1 MQEETEIFENPP
13 LEASNAENESHQRL
27 TYTPSTVAHILNELR
42 KVVVGQDEVIEQ
54 ILVAVLAEGHALLEG
69 VPGTAKTLTV
79 KTLARIIGAGFSRIQ
94 FTPDLMPSDITGTN
108 VFNVQSSEFSL
119 RHGPVF
125 TDILLADE
133 INRTPPKT
141 QAALLEAMEERQT
154 TIDGERFPL
163 SPLFTVLATENPIE
177 YEGTYPLPE
186 AQLDRFLLKI
196 LIDYP
201 TREAEQEIISR
212 WDQGFNSR
220 HLEQIEI
227 LPLGD
232 VTAIQHCRAE
242 IKKMKTEPGVQ
253 KYIVEIVQKTRN
265 HPTILYGASP
275 RASVALLLCSKA
287 LAAIRGRDFPTPDD
301 VRDVALPVL
310 RHRLALRAEAE
321 LDGATTD
328 AVVSDIIKTVEVP
341 R

>member
-1 MQEETEIFENPP
+1 M
-13 LEASNAENESHQRL
+13 L
-27 TYTPSTVAHILNELR
+27 THVPQTVEHILTELR
-42 KVVVGQDEVIEQ
+42 KVVVGQEDPIEQ
-54 ILVAVLAEGHALLEG
+54 ILVAILAEGHALIEG
-69 VPGTAKTLTV
+69 VPGTAKTLIV
-79 KTLARIIGAGFSRIQ
+79 KTLARILGADFSRIQ

-108 VFNVQSSEFSL
+108 VFNTATSEFAL
-119 RHGPVF
+119 RRGPIF

-154 TIDGERFPL
+154 TIDGERHHL

-196 LIDYP
+196 IIDYP
-201 TREAEQEIISR
+201 ARDAEQQIVAN
-212 WDQGFNSR
+212 WDAGFNSR
-220 HLEQIEI
+220 RLENVDII
-227 LPLGD
+227 PLADGD
-232 VTAIQHCRAE
+232 AIARCRQEVRSAR
-242 IKKMKTEPGVQ
+242 MEPGVQ
-253 KYIVEIVQKTRN
+253 HYVVEVVRATRR
-265 HPTILYGASP
+265 HASVLYGASP

-287 LAAIRGRDFPTPDD
+287 LASLRGREFATPDD
-301 VRDVALPVL
+301 IRDVARPVL

-328 AVVSDIIKTVEVP
+328 AIITDILQTVPVP

>member
-1 MQEETEIFENPP
+1 MLN
-13 LEASNAENESHQRL
+13 
-27 TYTPSTVAHILNELR
+27 YTPQTIAHILNELR
-42 KVVVGQDEVIEQ
+42 KTVVGQDEVIEQ

-69 VPGTAKTLTV
+69 VPGTAKTLMI
-79 KTLARIIGAGFSRIQ
+79 KTLARIIGARFSRIQ

-108 VFNVQSSEFSL
+108 VFNMHKSEFSL
-119 RHGPVF
+119 RPGPVF

-141 QAALLEAMEERQT
+141 QAALLESMEERQS
-154 TIDGERFPL
+154 TIDGKRYKL

-201 TREAEQEIISR
+201 SPEAELEIVAR
-212 WDQGFNSR
+212 WDAGFNAR
-220 HLEQIEI
+220 NLEQIDI
-227 LPLGD
+227 QPLPD
-232 VTAIQHCRAE
+232 KDAINNCRNEVKA
-242 IKKMKTEPGVQ
+242 MKTEPGIQ
-253 KYIVEIVQKTRN
+253 QYIVDIVQKTRT

-287 LAAIRGRDFPTPDD
+287 LAAIRGRDFSTPDD
-301 VRDVALPVL
+301 VRDVALPVM

-321 LDGATTD
+321 LDGATND
-328 AVVSDIIKTVEVP
+328 AVISDILKTVEVP

>member
-1 MQEETEIFENPP
+1 MLN
-13 LEASNAENESHQRL
+13 
-27 TYTPSTVAHILNELR
+27 YTPSTVAQILNELR
-42 KVVVGQDEVIEQ
+42 KVIVGQDEVIEQ
-54 ILVAVLAEGHALLEG
+54 ILVAILAEGHALIEG
-69 VPGTAKTLTV
+69 VPGTAKTLIV
-79 KTLARIIGAGFSRIQ
+79 KTLAHIIGAHFSRIQ

-108 VFNVQSSEFSL
+108 VFNMQTSQFTM
-119 RHGPVF
+119 RHGPIF

-154 TIDGERFPL
+154 TIDGERYPL

-196 LIDYP
+196 IIDYP
-201 TREAEQEIISR
+201 DQSAEEEIVAR
-212 WDQGFNSR
+212 WDACFNSR
-220 HLEQIEI
+220 HLEQVQIAN
-227 LPLGD
+227 LADPA
-232 VTAIQHCRAE
+232 AIQHCRAE
-242 IKKMKTEPGVQ
+242 VRQMRMEPGVQ
-253 KYIVEIVQKTRN
+253 KYIVEIVRRSRT
-265 HPTILYGASP
+265 HPTILYSASP

-287 LAAIRGRDFPTPDD
+287 MAAIHGRDFPTPDD
-301 VRDVALPVL
+301 VRDVAGPVL

-328 AVVSDIIKTVEVP
+328 AVISDIIRTVEIP

>member
-1 MQEETEIFENPP
+1 MLN
-13 LEASNAENESHQRL
+13 H
-27 TYTPSTVAHILNELR
+27 TPQTIEHIKRELG
-42 KVVVGQDEVIEQ
+42 KIIVGQDDVIEQ

-69 VPGTAKTLTV
+69 VPGTAKTLIV
-79 KTLARIIGAGFSRIQ
+79 KTLARIIGAKFSRIQ

-108 VFNVQSSEFSL
+108 VFNMQTSEFKL
-119 RHGPVF
+119 RPGPIF
-125 TDILLADE
+125 TDILLGDE

-141 QAALLEAMEERQT
+141 QSALLEAMEERQA
-154 TIDGERFPL
+154 TIDGALYKL
-163 SPLFTVLATENPIE
+163 SPIFTVLATENPIE

-201 TREAEQEIISR
+201 DQNEELEVVSR
-212 WDQGFNSR
+212 WDEGFNSR
-220 HLEQIEI
+220 HLDQVTIDPLSDAAAIKTCREEI
-227 LPLGD
+227 
-232 VTAIQHCRAE
+232 RE
-242 IKKMKTEPGVQ
+242 MRTEDGVR
-253 KYIVEIVQKTRN
+253 KYIVELVQKTRN
-265 HPTILYGASP
+265 HTTILYGASP

-287 LAAIRGRDFPTPDD
+287 LAAIRGREFVTPDD

-310 RHRLALRAEAE
+310 RHRLSLRAEAE

-328 AVVSDIIKTVEVP
+328 SVISDIIKTVEVP

>member
-1 MQEETEIFENPP
+1 M
-13 LEASNAENESHQRL
+13 L
-27 TYTPSTVAHILNELR
+27 TYTPTTVAHILNELR
-42 KVVVGQDEVIEQ
+42 KTIVGQDDVIEQ
-54 ILVAVLAEGHALLEG
+54 ILVAILAEGHALIEG

-79 KTLARIIGAGFSRIQ
+79 KSLAQIIGAEFSRIQ

-108 VFNVQSSEFSL
+108 VFNMQTSQFSL
-119 RHGPVF
+119 RQGPIF

-154 TIDGERFPL
+154 TIDGERYPL

-186 AQLDRFLLKI
+186 AQLDRFLMKI

-201 TREAEQEIISR
+201 EQEDEEEIVMR
-212 WDQGFNSR
+212 WDAGFNSR
-220 HLEQIEI
+220 NLEQVQIAP
-227 LPLGD
+227 LPD
-232 VTAIQHCRAE
+232 AAAIQRCRTEVRE
-242 IKKMKTEPGVQ
+242 IRMEPGVQ
-253 KYIVEIVQKTRN
+253 KYVVEIVRRTRT

-301 VRDVALPVL
+301 IRDVAPPVL

-328 AVVSDIIKTVEVP
+328 AVISDIIKTVEVP

>member
-1 MQEETEIFENPP
+1 MLN
-13 LEASNAENESHQRL
+13 N
-27 TYTPSTVAHILNELR
+27 TPSTVAHILNELR
-42 KVVVGQDEVIEQ
+42 KTIVGQDEVIEQ
-54 ILVAVLAEGHALLEG
+54 ILVAVLAEGHALIEG

-79 KTLARIIGAGFSRIQ
+79 KTLAHIMGAGFSRIQ

-108 VFNVQSSEFSL
+108 VFNMQTSQFSL
-119 RHGPVF
+119 RHGPIF

-141 QAALLEAMEERQT
+141 QAALLEAMEERQA
-154 TIDGERFPL
+154 TIDGETYPL

-186 AQLDRFLLKI
+186 AQLDRFLMKI

-201 TREAEQEIISR
+201 EAAEEEEIVAR
-212 WDQGFNSR
+212 WDAGFNSR
-220 HLEQIEI
+220 HLDHVQ
-227 LPLGD
+227 LVQLSDGA
-232 VTAIQHCRAE
+232 AIQKCRAE
-242 IKKMKTEPGVQ
+242 VREMKMEPGVQ
-253 KYIVEIVQKTRN
+253 KYIVEIVRKSRS

-287 LAAIRGRDFPTPDD
+287 LAAIRGREFPTPND

-321 LDGATTD
+321 LDGATPD
-328 AVVSDIIKTVEVP
+328 AVVSDIIRTVEVP

>member
-1 MQEETEIFENPP
+1 M
-13 LEASNAENESHQRL
+13 L
-27 TYTPSTVAHILNELR
+27 TYVPPTVAHIMNELH

-54 ILVAVLAEGHALLEG
+54 VLVALLAEGHALLEG

-79 KTLARIIGAGFSRIQ
+79 KTLSKIIGAGFSRIQ

-108 VFNVQSSEFSL
+108 VFNMQTSQFAL
-119 RHGPVF
+119 RQGPIF

-154 TIDGERFPL
+154 TIDGERYPL
-163 SPLFTVLATENPIE
+163 SRVFTVLATENPIE

-201 TREAEQEIISR
+201 TAEAESEIVAR
-212 WDQGFNSR
+212 WDAGFNSR
-220 HLEQIEI
+220 QLDNIQ
-227 LPLGD
+227 LAPLQD
-232 VTAIQHCRAE
+232 RNLLLMCRAE
-242 IKKMKTEPGVQ
+242 IRNMRMEPGVQ
-253 KYIVEIVQKTRN
+253 KYVVEIVRRTRS
-265 HPTILYGASP
+265 HPSVMYGASP

-287 LAAIRGRDFPTPDD
+287 LAAMRGRDFPTPDD
-301 VRDVALPVL
+301 IRDIARPVL
-310 RHRLALRAEAE
+310 RHRLTLRAEAE

-328 AVVSDIIKTVEVP
+328 TIISDILQSVEVP

>member
-1 MQEETEIFENPP
+1 M
-13 LEASNAENESHQRL
+13 L
-27 TYTPSTVAHILNELR
+27 TYTPVTVAHIINELR
-42 KVVVGQDEVIEQ
+42 KTIVGQDHVIEQ
-54 ILVAVLAEGHALLEG
+54 ILVALLAEGHALIEG

-79 KTLARIIGAGFSRIQ
+79 KTLAEILGAGFSRIQ

-108 VFNVQSSEFSL
+108 VFNMQTSQFAL
-119 RHGPVF
+119 RQGPIF

-154 TIDGERFPL
+154 TIDGESYPL
-163 SPLFTVLATENPIE
+163 SPMFTVLATENPIE

-201 TREAEQEIISR
+201 EQAEEEQIVAR
-212 WDQGFNSR
+212 WDSGFDSH
-220 HLEQIEI
+220 HLERAHLQP
-227 LPLGD
+227 LPEGD
-232 VTAIQHCRAE
+232 AIARCRMEVKQMRMEA
-242 IKKMKTEPGVQ
+242 GVQ
-253 KYIVEIVQKTRN
+253 KYVVEIIRKTRN
-265 HPTILYGASP
+265 HQTILYGASP
-275 RASVALLLCSKA
+275 RASVALLLASKA

-321 LDGATTD
+321 LEGATAD
-328 AVVSDIIKTVEVP
+328 AVIMDILKTVEIP

>member
-1 MQEETEIFENPP
+1 MLTQTPET
-13 LEASNAENESHQRL
+13 
-27 TYTPSTVAHILNELR
+27 TAHILNELR
-42 KVVVGQDEVIEQ
+42 KVVVGQDDVIEQ
-54 ILVAVLAEGHALLEG
+54 ILVALLAEGHALLEG

-108 VFNVQSSEFSL
+108 VFNLSSSAFTL
-119 RHGPVF
+119 RHGPIF

-141 QAALLEAMEERQT
+141 QAALLEAMEERQA
-154 TIDGERFPL
+154 TIDGERYPL

-186 AQLDRFLLKI
+186 AQLDRFLMKI
-196 LIDYP
+196 LIGYP
-201 TREAEQEIISR
+201 APEEEKEIVAR
-212 WDQGFNSR
+212 WDAGFNSR
-220 HLEQIEI
+220 YLDDVKIAQ
-227 LPLGD
+227 LPD
-232 VTAIQHCRAE
+232 RDAIQKCRRE
-242 IKKMKTEPGVQ
+242 VRDMRMEQGVQ
-253 KYIVEIVQKTRN
+253 KYVVEIVRRTRE

-287 LAAIRGRDFPTPDD
+287 LAAIRGREFPTPDD
-301 VRDVALPVL
+301 IRDVAPPVL

-328 AVVSDIIKTVEVP
+328 AVISALI
-341 R
+341 

>member
-1 MQEETEIFENPP
+1 MLNYIPATI
-13 LEASNAENESHQRL
+13 
-27 TYTPSTVAHILNELR
+27 THITKELH
-42 KVVVGQDEVIEQ
+42 KTIVGQDEVIEQ
-54 ILVAVLAEGHALLEG
+54 ILVAILAEGHALLEG

-79 KTLARIIGAGFSRIQ
+79 KSLAQIVGARFSRIQ
-94 FTPDLMPSDITGTN
+94 FTPDLMPSDITGNN
-108 VFNVQSSEFSL
+108 VFNMQTSEFSL
-119 RHGPVF
+119 RPGPIF

-141 QAALLEAMEERQT
+141 QSALLEAMEERQT
-154 TIDGERFPL
+154 TIDGKRYRL

-201 TREAEQEIISR
+201 PEEAELEIISR
-212 WDQGFNSR
+212 WDAGFNSR
-220 HLEQIEI
+220 HLEEIEI
-227 LPLGD
+227 NQLPD
-232 VTAIQHCRAE
+232 REAIQKCRAE
-242 IKKMKTEPGVQ
+242 VKAMRMEPGVQ
-253 KYIVEIVQKTRN
+253 KYIVDLVRKTRN

-275 RASVALLLCSKA
+275 RAAIALLLCSKA

-301 VRDVALPVL
+301 VRDVAFPVL

-328 AVVSDIIKTVEVP
+328 AVISDIIKTVEVP